1 MRSYGE
7 DTDMDKQEFLNRL
20 KGCLAQL
27 DRDEM
32 EAALG
37 FYDEQISDRMDAGMP
52 EHEAVASLEAPEDIA
67 ANLMT
72 LRNEGTPRP
81 ILTKERKGTTTKVLI
96 ALVILLTSFVW
107 IPLVISIVGIVVGAY
122 LAVWATVLAGVAV
135 VLAGGIGSLL
145 MLVASIAVIPQ
156 SPAVA
161 VSQFGIF
168 LGMAGSTILAAI
180 LTILVAK
187 GLVMFTKWAIDSIA
201 GLFTRRSRIV
211 KEG

>member
-107 IPLVISIVGIVVGAY
+107 IPLVTSIVGIVVGAY
-122 LAVWATVLAGVAV
+122 LAVWAAVLAGVAI
-135 VLAGGIGSLL
+135 VLAGGIGSLV
-145 MLVASIAVIPQ
+145 MLVAAIAVIPQ
-156 SPAVA
+156 SLAVA
-161 VSQFGIF
+161 ISQFGIF
-168 LGMAGSTILAAI
+168 LGLAGFTILAAI

-187 GLVMFTKWAIDSIA
+187 GLIMFTKWSINSIA
-201 GLFTRRSRIV
+201 GLFTRRSKIV